1 MHGDGLPGSSSVWL
15 FMCSY
20 INEEHI
26 TMKTVLDEPGT
37 QTNADIRAQ
46 NRRCQDEEEL
56 ERRIEK
62 GINDAKAA
70 VSEKLEDGKAAAE
83 RFLRQG
89 RYAVEDRLSE
99 LTHTI
104 KRNPISS
111 LGFAFAAGAA
121 VGLLL
126 SLCANRSETASNQ

>member
-1 MHGDGLPGSSSVWL
+1 
-15 FMCSY
+15 
-20 INEEHI
+20 
-26 TMKTVLDEPGT
+26 MKTVLDQPGT
-37 QTNADIRAQ
+37 KTDADIRAQ
-46 NRRCQDEEEL
+46 NRRQQDEEEL

-70 VSEKLEDGKAAAE
+70 ISEKVEDGKAAAE

-99 LTHTI
+99 LTHTV

-111 LGFAFAAGAA
+111 LGIAFAAGAA
-121 VGLLL
+121 VGLLI
-126 SLCANRSETASNQ
+126 SLFASRTETSPNQ

>member
-1 MHGDGLPGSSSVWL
+1 
-15 FMCSY
+15 
-20 INEEHI
+20 
-26 TMKTVLDEPGT
+26 MKTVLDEPRT
-37 QTNADIRAQ
+37 KTDADIRAE
-46 NRRCQDEEEL
+46 NRRRQDEEEV

-99 LTHTI
+99 LTHTV
-104 KRNPISS
+104 KRNPIGS
-111 LGFAFAAGAA
+111 LGIAFAAGAA

-126 SLCANRSETASNQ
+126 SLFASTSETTSNQ